1 MKIFLL
7 IFLFVS
13 DIILVKKVKYVRK
26 VWCTA
31 MDLAK
36 VSAKGQI
43 TIPVDVRKKLNIRA
57 GDKVMFVEQN
67 GSMTMINATMTALKE
82 VQDAFAG
89 AAQEAGFVSE
99 EGLIEYLKNLRRERA
114 SADSCE

>member
-1 MKIFLL
+1 M
-7 IFLFVS
+7 FVS

-26 VWCTA
+26 VWCAA

-67 GSMTMINATMTALKE
+67 GSMTMINATMTCLLYTSRC
-82 VQDAFAG
+82 V
-89 AAQEAGFVSE
+89 
-99 EGLIEYLKNLRRERA
+99 
-114 SADSCE
+114 